1 MPHLVSR
8 GVLLVL
14 AAFLAATAIS
24 GALFVVPGL
33 PMGWIEGGPF
43 ADYTLPAVALGI
55 VGALA
60 IVTFVALLIRPE
72 VAGAAAVT
80 TGIAMVAFELV
91 EIGVVGFTLIED
103 GIGEPVAWLQVVF
116 IAIGLITAGMGAAL
130 WSATADDR
138 RRLERTSTHAAPRSL

>member
-8 GVLLVL
+8 GVLFVL
-14 AAFLAATAIS
+14 AAFLAVTAIS

-33 PMGWIEGGPF
+33 PMDWIEGGPF
-43 ADYTLPAVALGI
+43 ADYTMPAVALGF

-60 IVTFVALLIRPE
+60 IVTVVALVIRPE

-103 GIGEPVAWLQVVF
+103 GIGEPVAWLQVAF
-116 IAIGLITAGMGAAL
+116 IAIGLITAGMGGAL
-130 WSATADDR
+130 WAATADDR
-138 RRLERTSTHAAPRSL
+138 RRRDRTSTHAAPRSL